1 MIENYYKIVEEA
13 ILALG
18 IQAELSR
25 GPQIGQWNLKKGKFD
40 ILIDVWEQEKNYLFQ
55 IVAPICAI
63 PDDNRE
69 AFYLHLLN
77 KNYGMS
83 SMAYAIMEDSVFVK
97 YTSEANSLT
106 QEIILNLLTKVAF
119 YAEQS
124 DFVPTE
130 I

>member
-18 IQAELSR
+18 IPAELSR

>member
-18 IQAELSR
+18 IPAELSR

-40 ILIDVWEQEKNYLFQ
+40 ILIDVWEQEKNHLFQ

-83 SMAYAIMEDSVFVK
+83 SIAYAIMEDSVFVK
-97 YTSEANSLT
+97 YTSEANALT

-124 DFVPTE
+124 DFVPAE